1 MTCSKNAIFIMK
13 KKELVI
19 SVLAQTSGPQYVLL
33 LQELDGLRKLPII
46 IGSSEAQSIVMSLN
60 SFSSP
65 RPMTHDL
72 FTNSL
77 FAFGIVIN
85 EVVIVKVEDNIF
97 YSELLCEQVSTGTKI
112 RIDSR
117 TSDAIALAV
126 RFKCKIFVNED
137 VLESSGIDFS
147 DIEQIPTDVDEK
159 NILKKIN
166 ELEKLLEIAIKEEK
180 YEEASRIRDEINNLK
195 DQI

>member
-1 MTCSKNAIFIMK
+1 MK

-33 LQELDGLRKLPII
+33 LQEIDGLRKLPVI
-46 IGSSEAQSIVMSLN
+46 IGSNEAQAIAMSLN
-60 SFSSP
+60 GFSSP

-77 FAFGIVIN
+77 FAFGIVLN
-85 EVVIVKVEDNIF
+85 EVLIVKVEDNIF

-126 RFKCKIFVNED
+126 RFKCKIYVNED
-137 VLESSGIDFS
+137 VLENSGIDFS
-147 DIEQIPTDVDEK
+147 DIEQIPSDDDK
-159 NILKKIN
+159 LILKKIH

-180 YEEASRIRDEINNLK
+180 YEEASRIRDEIKKMRDKL
-195 DQI
+195 